1 MECLPKIKRINP
13 EEPLPKKTPQMTMPK
28 SSNTGHHRDLA
39 HKNKKIGLF
48 TAEAMRKCIKE
59 VKAVEARQKA
69 QGLDKPE
76 RSRNQIC
83 KEFGIHP
90 STLSKRMMGKVVGM
104 GCQLGGWRRGR
115 VLTAGEFQLTQ

>member
-1 MECLPKIKRINP
+1 
-13 EEPLPKKTPQMTMPK
+13 MPK
-28 SSNTGHHRDLA
+28 SSDTGHHGDSA

-48 TAEAMRKCIKE
+48 TVKAMRKCIKE

-90 STLSKRMMGKVVGM
+90 STLSKRMTGKVVSM

-115 VLTAGEFQLTQ
+115 VLTAGEFQLTQELLRVDCHNQVTQ